1 MAYWRNPTTPHSTT
15 ITPRDA
21 RSRFFTLELRDEG
34 DVEWLG
40 KQRWTSATLY
50 VGRGF
55 EWFGKE
61 GVDMKMEGVQWI
73 PCQRVWG
80 EDGREACAVFVGRVD
95 G

>member
-1 MAYWRNPTTPHSTT
+1 M
-15 ITPRDA
+15 PRDT
-21 RSRFFTLELRDEG
+21 RSRFFTLEIRNGG
-34 DVEWLG
+34 DVELLG
-40 KQRWTSATLY
+40 KQEWTSATLY

-61 GVDMKMEGVQWI
+61 RVGMKMEGVQWI

-80 EDGREACAVFVGRVD
+80 EEGREACAVFVGRID